1 MSSYCSY
8 AQSFFTTSPYANS
21 PQGVGANSIF
31 GWGENFDR
39 SIDVRPNP
47 HPTFGT
53 MMINYHTGLTL
64 SAHSQYGGIRFY
76 NQGYPNPYDP
86 ATGSVMVMSIVNGNV
101 GIGTTSP
108 GSDLTVARNG
118 TGVSIHT
125 GGSGY
130 FGSLAFN
137 RESANGAIF
146 NPSANAFQINNGG
159 LDKNLHIQVYNG
171 SGAAVNPDALTISG
185 STGGVGINTAY
196 IPAGYQFAVNGNV
209 ISTSMTVKLRGNWPD
224 YVLKPTYHLPSLP
237 TVKAY
242 IEQNQHLPD
251 MPSEQEVKDN
261 GINLGDI
268 VKVQTKKIEELTLYL
283 IDKDKQLAE
292 QQKEIDCLKKRQ
304 VNSEQQEARITTLE
318 KALLKLTENQSK

>member
-1 MSSYCSY
+1 MKKIILFLAIALLSYCSY

-47 HPTFGT
+47 HPTYGT

-64 SAHSQYGGIRFY
+64 SAHSVYGGIRFY

-86 ATGSVMVMSIVNGNV
+86 ATGSVMVMSIVNGSV

-108 GSDLTVARNG
+108 GSDLTIARNG

-137 RESANGAIF
+137 RESATGAIF

-185 STGGVGINTAY
+185 STSGVGINTATM
-196 IPAGYQFAVNGNV
+196 PNGYQFAVNGAA
-209 ISTSMTVKLRGNWPD
+209 IATSMTVKLYANWPD
-224 YVLKPTYHLPSLP
+224 YVFKKEYQLPTLWSIKKYIQNNKHLPG
-237 TVKAY
+237 
-242 IEQNQHLPD
+242 
-251 MPSEQEVKDN
+251 MPSEREIKDK
-261 GINLGDI
+261 GINLGEI
-268 VKVQTKKIEELTLYL
+268 VTVQTKKIEELTLYA
-283 IDKDKQLAE
+283 I
-292 QQKEIDCLKKRQ
+292 QQKEENEVLKTENKELETRMAAM
-304 VNSEQQEARITTLE
+304 EA
-318 KALLKLTENQSK
+318 ALSKLTGQ

>member
-1 MSSYCSY
+1 MKKLILSFAIALLSYCSY

-47 HPTFGT
+47 HPTYGT

-64 SAHSQYGGIRFY
+64 SAHSVYGGIRFY

-86 ATGSVMVMSIVNGNV
+86 ATGSVMVMSIVNGSV

-137 RESANGAIF
+137 RESATGAIF
-146 NPSANAFQINNGG
+146 NSSANAFQINNGG

-185 STGGVGINTAY
+185 STSGVGINTATM
-196 IPAGYQFAVNGNV
+196 PNGYQFAVNGAA
-209 ISTSMTVKLRGNWPD
+209 IATSMTVKLYANWPD
-224 YVLKPTYHLPSLP
+224 YVFKKEYQLPTLWSIKKYIQNNKHLPG
-237 TVKAY
+237 
-242 IEQNQHLPD
+242 
-251 MPSEQEVKDN
+251 MPSEREIKDK
-261 GINLGDI
+261 GINLGEI
-268 VKVQTKKIEELTLYL
+268 VTVQTKKIEELTLYA
-283 IDKDKQLAE
+283 I
-292 QQKEIDCLKKRQ
+292 QQKEENEVLKTENKELETRMAAM
-304 VNSEQQEARITTLE
+304 EA
-318 KALLKLTENQSK
+318 ALSKLTGQ

>member
-1 MSSYCSY
+1 MKKIILFLAIALLSYCSY

-47 HPTFGT
+47 HPTYGT

-64 SAHSQYGGIRFY
+64 SAHSVYGGIRFY

-86 ATGSVMVMSIVNGNV
+86 ATGSVMVMSIVNGSV

-137 RESANGAIF
+137 RESATGAIF
-146 NPSANAFQINNGG
+146 NSSANAFQINNGG

-185 STGGVGINTAY
+185 STSGVGINTATM
-196 IPAGYQFAVNGNV
+196 PNGYQFAVNGAA
-209 ISTSMTVKLRGNWPD
+209 IATSMTVKLYANWPD
-224 YVLKPTYHLPSLP
+224 YVFKKEYQLPTLWSIKKYIQNNKHLPG
-237 TVKAY
+237 
-242 IEQNQHLPD
+242 
-251 MPSEQEVKDN
+251 MPSEREIKDK
-261 GINLGDI
+261 GINLGEI
-268 VKVQTKKIEELTLYL
+268 VTVQTKKIEELTLYA
-283 IDKDKQLAE
+283 I
-292 QQKEIDCLKKRQ
+292 QQKEENEVLKTENKELETRMAAM
-304 VNSEQQEARITTLE
+304 EA
-318 KALLKLTENQSK
+318 ALSKLTGQ